1 MKKGLFALVAAALI
15 GVSAVSAFAD
25 GVSVSVNDNV
35 IDAQA
40 VIVDSRTL
48 VPVRGVFE
56 ELGYTVDWDAET
68 KTATLT
74 GDKTVVIQ
82 SGSTVF
88 TVDGEEV
95 TPEVPQQI
103 IEGRFMLPLRAVG
116 EAIGANVDWDV
127 ETKTVI
133 INTNGETA
141 VEEGTEET
149 TEHKGGLKIGGVQ
162 EL

>member
-1 MKKGLFALVAAALI
+1 MKKGLFAVITAAMI
-15 GVSAVSAFAD
+15 SASCVSAFAD
-25 GVSVSVNDNV
+25 GVSVSVNDNI

-40 VIVDSRTL
+40 VIVESRTL

-68 KTATLT
+68 KTATLS
-74 GDKTVVIQ
+74 GKKTVVIQ
-82 SGSTVF
+82 SGAAAF

-116 EAIGANVDWDV
+116 EAIGADVDWDA

-133 INTNGETA
+133 IK
-141 VEEGTEET
+141 
-149 TEHKGGLKIGGVQ
+149 EHKGGLKIGGVQ

>member
-1 MKKGLFALVAAALI
+1 MKKSLFALVAAALI

-116 EAIGANVDWDV
+116 EAIGANVDWDA

>member
-1 MKKGLFALVAAALI
+1 MKKSVFAILTAALI
-15 GVSAVSAFAD
+15 SVSAVSAFAD

-56 ELGYTVDWDAET
+56 KLGYEVEWDGET

-74 GDKTVVIQ
+74 GEKTVVIQ
-82 SGSTVF
+82 SGSETF

-116 EAIGANVDWDV
+116 EAIGADVDWDG

-133 INTNGETA
+133 IK
-141 VEEGTEET
+141 
-149 TEHKGGLKIGGVQ
+149 EHKGGLKIGGVQ

>member
-1 MKKGLFALVAAALI
+1 MKRFIAFLCAAVCVMSTSVFA
-15 GVSAVSAFAD
+15 GD
-25 GVSVSVNDNV
+25 VSVNGN
-35 IDAQA
+35 IIGAQT

-56 ELGYTVDWDAET
+56 ELGYTVDWDGET
-68 KTATLT
+68 KTATLK
-74 GDKTVVIQ
+74 GEKTVVIV
-82 SGSTVF
+82 SGETTF
-88 TVDGEEV
+88 TVDGEVV

-116 EAIGANVDWDV
+116 EAIGADVDWEA

-133 INTNGETA
+133 I
-141 VEEGTEET
+141 T
-149 TEHKGGLKIGGVQ
+149 TQKKSGGLKVVDVQ

>member
-116 EAIGANVDWDV
+116 EAIGANVDWDA

>member
-1 MKKGLFALVAAALI
+1 MQKEENKMKKFIALLCAAVCAM
-15 GVSAVSAFAD
+15 STTAFAGD
-25 GVSVSVNDNV
+25 VSVNGN
-35 IDAQA
+35 IIGAQT

-56 ELGYTVDWDAET
+56 ELGYTVDWDADT

-74 GDKTVVIQ
+74 GEKTVVIK
-82 SGSTVF
+82 SGESVF
-88 TVDGEEV
+88 TVDGETV

-116 EAIGANVDWDV
+116 EAIGADVDWEA

-133 INTNGETA
+133 I
-141 VEEGTEET
+141 T
-149 TEHKGGLKIGGVQ
+149 TQRKGGLKVVDVQ

>member
-1 MKKGLFALVAAALI
+1 MKKSIFAVLTAAMVTL
-15 GVSAVSAFAD
+15 SCVSAFAD

-40 VIVDSRTL
+40 VIMDSRTL

-68 KTATLT
+68 KTATLS
-74 GDKTVVIQ
+74 GKKTVVIQ
-82 SGSTVF
+82 SGSTSF
-88 TVDGEEV
+88 SVDGEEV

-116 EAIGANVDWDV
+116 EAIGADVDWDA

-133 INTNGETA
+133 IK
-141 VEEGTEET
+141 
-149 TEHKGGLKIGGVQ
+149 EHKGGLKIGGVQ

>member
-1 MKKGLFALVAAALI
+1 MKRFFALLCAAVCAM
-15 GVSAVSAFAD
+15 SASVFAGD
-25 GVSVSVNDNV
+25 VSVNGNI
-35 IDAQA
+35 IDAQT

-56 ELGYTVDWDAET
+56 ELGYTVEWDGET
-68 KTATLT
+68 KTASLT
-74 GDKTVVIQ
+74 GEKTVIIK
-82 SGSTVF
+82 SGETTF
-88 TVDGEEV
+88 TVDGATV

-116 EAIGANVDWDV
+116 EAIGAEVDWEA

-133 INTNGETA
+133 I
-141 VEEGTEET
+141 T
-149 TEHKGGLKIGGVQ
+149 TQRKGGLKVVDVQ

>member
-1 MKKGLFALVAAALI
+1 MVFA
-15 GVSAVSAFAD
+15 GD
-25 GVSVSVNDNV
+25 VSVNGNI
-35 IDAQA
+35 IDAQT

-56 ELGYTVDWDAET
+56 ELGYTVEWDGET
-68 KTATLT
+68 KTASLT
-74 GDKTVVIQ
+74 GEKTVIIK
-82 SGSTVF
+82 SGETTF
-88 TVDGEEV
+88 TVDGATV

-116 EAIGANVDWDV
+116 EAIGAEVDWEA

-133 INTNGETA
+133 I
-141 VEEGTEET
+141 T
-149 TEHKGGLKIGGVQ
+149 TQRQGGLKVVDVQ